1 MHTANNEHAIER
13 LKHRGDDPMSVKDA
27 MAPQKEGAS
36 SGASDSPTSETS
48 QLGSG
53 FSVPGMVFSLPE
65 CLFSGIWVFS
75 SRGVSCSCWC
85 FQFPP
90 PGVCGS
96 CCGVFRYHVGVL
108 GSHVGVCT
116 SRGWWTGW
124 RWLLPGCFG
133 FLPWCLWFLRVFLID
148 VGFAFN

>member
-1 MHTANNEHAIER
+1 MECCKETRVMHTTNNEHAIER

-36 SGASDSPTSETS
+36 SGASDSPTSQTS

-53 FSVPGMVFSLPE
+53 FSVPGMVFSL
-65 CLFSGIWVFS
+65 
-75 SRGVSCSCWC
+75 GVSCSCWC

-116 SRGWWTGW
+116 SRGWWTGVAVAAAW
-124 RWLLPGCFG
+124 VFFFLFSCLGVCGSCGCF
-133 FLPWCLWFLRVFLID
+133 
-148 VGFAFN
+148 